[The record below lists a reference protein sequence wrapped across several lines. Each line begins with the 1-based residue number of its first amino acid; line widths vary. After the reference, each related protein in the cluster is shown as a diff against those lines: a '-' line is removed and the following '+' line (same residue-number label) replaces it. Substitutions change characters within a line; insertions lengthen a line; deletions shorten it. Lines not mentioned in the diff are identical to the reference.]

1 MGSAHLHTPPK
12 VGVRWVQINAT
23 HFDQQGQKRGFR
35 RGASMG
41 GHHGSFPKNLR

>member
-23 HFDQQGQKRGFR
+23 HFDQQGQKKGVPSW
-35 RGASMG
+35 GIDG
-41 GHHGSFPKNLR
+41 GPSWVFS